1 MNCAGCS
8 FVFPNAD
15 CFTFHKQQQRPDAR
29 DGRSQRRFKSICE
42 MRRLCR
48 RCHRVVYS
56 RDSEHRCGQLH
67 QQQQLQQSLPTKCEE
82 CWGYHL
88 QSQPCYIQP
97 INRKR
102 LNSMLQRYRNANMDA
117 DFDNDEWEAESEYE
131 SLSSVVFDDANAD
144 VDGTKPY
151 RFFVFDIECGQEVEV
166 KPGHFRHQPMLIC
179 AELICTECIN
189 AGINVGSNTNPPRPS
204 TCVCKGAERMRRS
217 MRRHV
222 VPDTEGRSFRFDN
235 FDAPETNPVDLM
247 LDFLTKRSHS
257 KAVTVA
263 LSHNG
268 NFVYVLYLT
277 YLM

>member
-1 MNCAGCS
+1 MNCADCS

-117 DFDNDEWEAESEYE
+117 DFDDDEWE
-131 SLSSVVFDDANAD
+131 LN
-144 VDGTKPY
+144 
-151 RFFVFDIECGQEVEV
+151 Q
-166 KPGHFRHQPMLIC
+166 
-179 AELICTECIN
+179 
-189 AGINVGSNTNPPRPS
+189 NTNLWAALFPM
-204 TCVCKGAERMRRS
+204 TLMQ
-217 MRRHV
+217 MLM
-222 VPDTEGRSFRFDN
+222 GRNHTGS
-235 FDAPETNPVDLM
+235 L
-247 LDFLTKRSHS
+247 FLILN
-257 KAVTVA
+257 VA
-263 LSHNG
+263 KK
-268 NFVYVLYLT
+268 
-277 YLM
+277 